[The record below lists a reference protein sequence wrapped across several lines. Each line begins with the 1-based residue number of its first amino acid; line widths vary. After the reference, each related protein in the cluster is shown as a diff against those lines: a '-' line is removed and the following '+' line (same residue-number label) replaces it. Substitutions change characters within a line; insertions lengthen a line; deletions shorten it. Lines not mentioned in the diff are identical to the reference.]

1 MPTQI
6 QSTRRKTRTLGYL
19 GVFLTIAFALQV
31 IPTLANEKR
40 ITVPI
45 ALPFQQASSSA
56 ASAVPQ
62 NDNSVKPTSFT
73 QSGTTLITPVE
84 ITPLSVVTLPTSST
98 ASSTPA
104 EQPEIQQ
111 GLVLPGI
118 QTAISSS
125 AAPKHIAEKP
135 AAKPINQSKPA
146 VALAP
151 KPQVQTATKPVLK
164 PTQNPQK
171 NSAQSTAPVTTPAA
185 ITTAVTVQ
193 SPPANLHTAAI
204 KASAYPAGHR
214 EAFVAEFE
222 HYVATKIAPFVPG
235 AAVVIV
241 SGGEIKSLQTFGVKQ
256 AGGRDKITPDTVFRL
271 ASVSKTIASTA
282 AAVMVQEGQ
291 LSWDSKVTSELANVK
306 FKNAKYGNQITLRH
320 VLSQSSGLPTHTY
333 SHFIDANMAYAE
345 TVRRLQHVNFV
356 CPPGKC
362 YAYQNVVYS
371 LAGEMIKKKAG
382 MSYENYVE
390 KKLFEP
396 LGMYSASFGLAN
408 YRASPNRATPH
419 TASGKRWVAASVTD
433 NWYHVPPAA
442 GANASIA
449 DMGQFLLAQLGK
461 HQEVLPTT
469 TLNQTQ
475 ARITKN
481 TPAQNHYG
489 TRKGVG
495 NTAYGLGWRVFD
507 YGRHKNFVHHGGWV
521 KGFRSEMVF
530 NRDLQ
535 IGMVFLTNSESR
547 RVREVIFKF
556 MDMHESAYHAA
567 QQAAKKH

>member
-1 MPTQI
+1 MPIKI
-6 QSTRRKTRTLGYL
+6 QSTRRQTRTLGYV
-19 GVFLTIAFALQV
+19 GVFLTMAFVLQ
-31 IPTLANEKR
+31 IMSANANEKR
-40 ITVPI
+40 VTVPI

-56 ASAVPQ
+56 ARVT
-62 NDNSVKPTSFT
+62 SVS
-73 QSGTTLITPVE
+73 
-84 ITPLSVVTLPTSST
+84 
-98 ASSTPA
+98 ASSAPA
-104 EQPEIQQ
+104 AQEVLVQPSIQS
-111 GLVLPGI
+111 V
-118 QTAISSS
+118 ASSS
-125 AAPKHIAEKP
+125 AAPQNITAKP
-135 AAKPINQSKPA
+135 AAKS
-146 VALAP
+146 
-151 KPQVQTATKPVLK
+151 QVQTAVKP
-164 PTQNPQK
+164 
-171 NSAQSTAPVTTPAA
+171 AQSATPKPAPKTAPAQKPAQDLTSAAPQAAA
-185 ITTAVTVQ
+185 ITAAVTVQ
-193 SPPANLHTAAI
+193 PPPANLHTLPI
-204 KASAYPAGHR
+204 KAETYPAGHR

-282 AAVMVQEGQ
+282 AAVMVKEGQ
-291 LSWDSKVTSELANVK
+291 LSWDTKVTSELANVK

-449 DMGQFLLAQLGK
+449 DMGQFLLAQLGQ
-461 HQEVLPTT
+461 HQNVLPTT

-567 QQAAKKH
+567 QQAAKKRW

>member
-1 MPTQI
+1 MPRQI
-6 QSTRRKTRTLGYL
+6 QLTRRKTHTLGYL
-19 GVFLTIAFALQV
+19 GVFLTIAFVLQV
-31 IPTLANEKR
+31 MPAQANEKR

-45 ALPFQQASSSA
+45 ALPFQQANQQPSSSA
-56 ASAVPQ
+56 SSIAPK
-62 NDNSVKPTSFT
+62 NDSTVKPTNFT
-73 QSGTTLITPVE
+73 QSGQVVPVE
-84 ITPLSVVTLPTSST
+84 ITPLSVITLPSSA
-98 ASSTPA
+98 ASSTPEMSA
-104 EQPEIQQ
+104 EQPPPVQQ
-111 GLVLPGI
+111 ELVLPGI

-125 AAPKHIAEKP
+125 AASKHIAEKP
-135 AAKPINQSKPA
+135 VAKPISQKSVVTA
-146 VALAP
+146 AP
-151 KPQVQTATKPVLK
+151 KPTTNTQQRSAKNTASVITE
-164 PTQNPQK
+164 
-171 NSAQSTAPVTTPAA
+171 AA

-193 SPPANLHTAAI
+193 SPPANLHTAPI
-204 KASAYPAGHR
+204 KASTYPAGHR

-282 AAVMVQEGQ
+282 AAVMVKEGQ

-306 FKNAKYGNQITLRH
+306 FKNAKYANQITLRH

-475 ARITKN
+475 ARVTKN

>member
-1 MPTQI
+1 MPMQLRP
-6 QSTRRKTRTLGYL
+6 TRCKNRSLEYL
-19 GVFLTIAFALQV
+19 GVLLLSCSLFLAL
-31 IPTLANEKR
+31 LANSARANEKR
-40 ITVPI
+40 VTVPLT
-45 ALPFQQASSSA
+45 LPFQQASSAAATSA
-56 ASAVPQ
+56 ISTSAYA
-62 NDNSVKPTSFT
+62 VKPTVFI
-73 QSGTTLITPVE
+73 QSGPKLTQPITVPSSAAASSIPSLQPQSANPTLTAA
-84 ITPLSVVTLPTSST
+84 SSST
-98 ASSTPA
+98 ATTSATT
-104 EQPEIQQ
+104 
-111 GLVLPGI
+111 
-118 QTAISSS
+118 TAI
-125 AAPKHIAEKP
+125 KP
-135 AAKPINQSKPA
+135 AAKPTLKPPVQPATKPAPKPAPKPVSKPA
-146 VALAP
+146 P
-151 KPQVQTATKPVLK
+151 KPVAKPVQAALPATSIVTVK
-164 PTQNPQK
+164 PPPLNI
-171 NSAQSTAPVTTPAA
+171 STAP
-185 ITTAVTVQ
+185 
-193 SPPANLHTAAI
+193 I
-204 KASAYPAGHR
+204 KAQRYFPGHR

-222 HYVATKIAPFVPG
+222 NYIATKIAPFVPG

-241 SGGEIKSLQTFGVKQ
+241 SGGEIKSLQTFGVKK
-256 AGGRDKITPDTVFRL
+256 AGTRDKVTPDTVFRL

-282 AAVMVQEGQ
+282 AAVMVKEGQ
-291 LSWDSKVTSELANVK
+291 LTWDSKITTELGNVK
-306 FKNAKYGNQITLRH
+306 FKNSKYGNQLTLRH

-333 SHFIDANMAYAE
+333 SHFIDSNMAYAE
-345 TVRRLQHVNFV
+345 TVRRLQYVNFV

-396 LGMYSASFGLAN
+396 LGMQSASFGLDN
-408 YRASPNRATPH
+408 YQASPNRATPH
-419 TASGKRWVAASVTD
+419 IASGKRWAPTNVTN

-449 DMGQFLLAQLGK
+449 DMGQFLLAQLGR
-461 HQEVLPTT
+461 HQQVLPTA

-475 ARITKN
+475 ARVTKN

-507 YGRHKNFVHHGGWV
+507 YGRHNNFVHHGGWV

-567 QQAAKKH
+567 QQAAKKQ

>member
-1 MPTQI
+1 MPI
-6 QSTRRKTRTLGYL
+6 QLQPSRRKTRSLEHL
-19 GVFLTIAFALQV
+19 GVFLTLCSLV
-31 IPTLANEKR
+31 LTLLGNSASANEKR
-40 ITVPI
+40 VTVPL

-56 ASAVPQ
+56 ASVAHTATSAV
-62 NDNSVKPTSFT
+62 SASAYAVKPTVFI
-73 QSGTTLITPVE
+73 QSGPTLIRPVA
-84 ITPLSVVTLPTSST
+84 
-98 ASSTPA
+98 AS
-104 EQPEIQQ
+104 
-111 GLVLPGI
+111 
-118 QTAISSS
+118 SSS
-125 AAPKHIAEKP
+125 AAAASTPTVQLQFSSQLSSQLSPQIASSKAPIPVTEKAVVKPAIKP
-135 AAKPINQSKPA
+135 AAKPSIQPVAKP
-146 VALAP
+146 AP
-151 KPQVQTATKPVLK
+151 KPVPKPV
-164 PTQNPQK
+164 Q
-171 NSAQSTAPVTTPAA
+171 ATPPATS
-185 ITTAVTVQ
+185 IVTVK
-193 SPPANLHTAAI
+193 PPPLNINTPAI
-204 KASAYPAGHR
+204 KAQRYSPDHR

-222 HYVATKIAPFVPG
+222 NYVATKIAPFVPG

-241 SGGEIKSLQTFGVKQ
+241 SGGEIKSLQTFGVKK

-282 AAVMVQEGQ
+282 AAVMVKEGQ
-291 LSWDSKVTSELANVK
+291 LTWDSKITTELGNIK
-306 FKNAKYGNQITLRH
+306 FKNAKYGNQITLSH

-333 SHFIDANMAYAE
+333 SHFIDSNMAYAE
-345 TVRRLQHVNFV
+345 TVRRLQYVNFV

-390 KKLFEP
+390 QKLFEP
-396 LGMYSASFGLAN
+396 LGMQSASFGLDN
-408 YRASPNRATPH
+408 YQASPNRATPH
-419 TASGKRWVAASVTD
+419 TASGNHWVAATVTT

-461 HQEVLPTT
+461 RPEVLPTT
-469 TLNQTQ
+469 TLNQIQ
-475 ARITKN
+475 ARVTKN

-507 YGRHKNFVHHGGWV
+507 YGRHNNFVHHGGWV

-535 IGMVFLTNSESR
+535 IGMVFLSNSESR

-567 QQAAKKH
+567 QQAAKKQ